1 MVVERMH
8 LKGQSFVIKKKKEG
22 KKDFNKQWAPSA
34 VRKSSCMAGWV
45 E

>member
-1 MVVERMH
+1 MVCGAHASERSKLCH
-8 LKGQSFVIKKKKEG
+8 LKKKK
-22 KKDFNKQWAPSA
+22 KKNFNKRRAPSA